1 MASLRRNLVAYYE
14 DLPNAIRL
22 ATKTIIAAQE
32 AGDESIVAV
41 ARMQRSAASLRCLGF
56 EECRSDFELAL
67 RFPIQSEEPELVL
80 LFQTARTAVEEPLSY
95 ESDCMNILR
104 QATQAAAA
112 TAHPDVLFAS
122 EFEQATRRF
131 PDLPRKSTGRMVEL
145 RMKPVLESP
154 SESFSPRDHM
164 LKLLHQPLNVHEYSD
179 SDELDRDM
187 SLRSEFLNLPDRLTN
202 AGAARRFRFEAL
214 CLSSMLLE
222 QYGKSDAALENLTT
236 ARKSMLKSGD
246 ISAVAETDIRIG
258 EIHFRC
264 GRKDE
269 AKAALMAATDKIQ
282 LITAP

>member
-131 PDLPRKSTGRMVEL
+131 PDLP
-145 RMKPVLESP
+145 P
-154 SESFSPRDHM
+154 
-164 LKLLHQPLNVHEYSD
+164 
-179 SDELDRDM
+179 
-187 SLRSEFLNLPDRLTN
+187 
-202 AGAARRFRFEAL
+202 
-214 CLSSMLLE
+214 
-222 QYGKSDAALENLTT
+222 
-236 ARKSMLKSGD
+236 
-246 ISAVAETDIRIG
+246 
-258 EIHFRC
+258 
-264 GRKDE
+264 
-269 AKAALMAATDKIQ
+269 KIDG
-282 LITAP
+282 PHG